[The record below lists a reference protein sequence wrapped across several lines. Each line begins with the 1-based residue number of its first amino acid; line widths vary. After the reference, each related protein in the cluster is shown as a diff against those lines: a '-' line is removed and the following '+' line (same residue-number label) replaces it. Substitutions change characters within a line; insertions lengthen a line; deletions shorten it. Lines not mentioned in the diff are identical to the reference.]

1 MLHYKDNDD
10 ILKLSLQCKANILA
24 HQHNVAFKQTLWGLS
39 NAIYFLCIQEINFY
53 VKHHKSCRVL
63 EIRLKQLRWN
73 FVAFEIAFLLEAIC
87 WGIKIR
93 HLKETKQ

>member
-1 MLHYKDNDD
+1 MY
-10 ILKLSLQCKANILA
+10 
-24 HQHNVAFKQTLWGLS
+24 
-39 NAIYFLCIQEINFY
+39 IQKINFY